1 MPDSRLREVA
11 FVPGLR
17 AILHDAD
24 TVELRT
30 GVWNASSVML
40 ADDERRG
47 VLGKVILGLLN
58 HHPLEAIA
66 RDSGLKLDDV
76 IDVVEALAERQVLV
90 SQEDSEKWNRISHLV
105 LPTLG
110 VLRDD
115 QTPPQEAILLAP
127 PHMAAF
133 FRAAAGAAV
142 SDRLRD
148 AEDSHLTA
156 LSHRDLFLETTGLT
170 ATDAMA
176 PYEPWRG
183 KLIVVA
189 LPELHPLVAANVNRL
204 AHGIGFSFVMA
215 AVDGPFAIVGP
226 AVIPGITPC
235 FACAEA
241 RVLEA
246 LRDHTLY
253 VQYRSA
259 LANGHVHGGAYS
271 AIDPLQATT
280 LSLLAWEV
288 VNLLTVGS
296 GFTSGKV
303 LSVYAPTLEIV
314 FHELLRMPGCPV
326 CSSRSALD
334 RPLYADLRSYLTTQL
349 ARGEGA

>member
-1 MPDSRLREVA
+1 MPDTRLREVA

-47 VLGKVILGLLN
+47 VLGKVIVGLLN
-58 HHPLEAIA
+58 RQPLEAIA
-66 RDSGLKLDDV
+66 GDSGLELADV
-76 IDVVEALAERQVLV
+76 IGVVEALAERQTLV
-90 SQEDSEKWNRISHLV
+90 SREDADQWNRISHLV

-110 VLRDD
+110 VVRND
-115 QTPPQEAILLAP
+115 QTPPQEAVLLAP
-127 PHMAAF
+127 AHMAAF

-142 SDRLRD
+142 GDRLRD
-148 AEDSHLTA
+148 AEDGHLSA
-156 LSHRDLFLETTGLT
+156 LSRRDLFLETTGLT
-170 ATDAMA
+170 ATDVLA

-183 KLIVVA
+183 KLVVLM

-204 AHGIGFSFVMA
+204 AHGLGFSFVMA

-226 AVIPGITPC
+226 AIIPGTTPC

-259 LANGHVHGGAYS
+259 LAEGRVQGVAYS
-271 AIDPLQATT
+271 AMDPLLATT

-288 VNLLTVGS
+288 VNLLTVGT

-326 CSSRSALD
+326 CGSRSALD
-334 RPLYADLRSYLTTQL
+334 QPLYADLRSYLTTQL
-349 ARGEGA
+349 ARGGGA